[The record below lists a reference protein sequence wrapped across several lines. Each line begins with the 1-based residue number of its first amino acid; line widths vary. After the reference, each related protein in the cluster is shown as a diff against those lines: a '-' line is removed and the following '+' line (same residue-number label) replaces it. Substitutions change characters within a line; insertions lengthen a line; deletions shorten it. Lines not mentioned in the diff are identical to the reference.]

1 VATDIHVQQVIH
13 IASVDNDK
21 CDRLSRRGSN
31 STVSVAEE
39 APIGVVGTV
48 EVNREDSIMGVLR
61 LCDPRRKMA
70 TESEFV
76 AFWSEFRGAI
86 ANFLHCHAQPP
97 QQPTTENAHGI

>member
-1 VATDIHVQQVIH
+1 VAADIHVQQVIH
-13 IASVDNDK
+13 IAGVDNDK

-61 LCDPRRKMA
+61 LCDPRRKM
-70 TESEFV
+70 TSESEFV
-76 AFWSEFRGAI
+76 AFWSEFSQSRGVHQSGTGEVRS
-86 ANFLHCHAQPP
+86 LHAV
-97 QQPTTENAHGI
+97 G